1 MTVIGITV
9 SSGYGIQDDVK
20 MSPGDQV
27 TLAGYQITYVN
38 EAPLHGANYH
48 GTRARFSIS
57 SFGRSID
64 IYPEKRLYQVGGM
77 AMTDS
82 AIDVNLFRDIYIAL
96 GEPIGRDAWSV
107 RLYYKPFIRW
117 IWGGGFL
124 ILLGGLL
131 ALSDRRYYKVRSL

>member
-1 MTVIGITV
+1 
-9 SSGYGIQDDVK
+9 
-20 MSPGDQV
+20 
-27 TLAGYQITYVN
+27 
-38 EAPLHGANYH
+38 
-48 GTRARFSIS
+48 
-57 SFGRSID
+57 
-64 IYPEKRLYQVGGM
+64 
-77 AMTDS
+77 MTDS